1 MPHGQGDR
9 SDAGYETF
17 AEMTLPLQSDLR
29 RYCLAKAGSAWDAD
43 DLLQEC
49 LIKGYRWHIR
59 FPNREITKPF
69 LFRIAANAWVDICRS
84 RKWQPQVG
92 QFEEPIGSYDEW
104 SKWDVREALEL
115 LSDRLEPKQV
125 VLILLI
131 DVFHFTAKETG
142 ILFGQSEGSVKA
154 ALKRARTRLKTAV
167 ERHPEYWDD
176 SVLTATRGGLSM
188 EVFEALVDG
197 FRRADPF
204 AIFRSYQAMIDEG
217 ALVDRIELRGS
228 TLYFTIIDPDGNA
241 LTVTE
246 KLPLQDGQ
254 HHSKFEE

>member
-1 MPHGQGDR
+1 MQQGDR

-17 AEMTLPLQSDLR
+17 AEMTMPLQGDLR

-43 DLLQEC
+43 DLLQESM
-49 LIKGYRWHIR
+49 IKAYRWHIR

-84 RKWQPQVG
+84 RKLQPQVS
-92 QFEEPIGSYDEW
+92 QLVEQMGSYDEW

-115 LSDRLEPKQV
+115 LSDRLEPRQV

-142 ILFGQSEGSVKA
+142 MLFGQSEGSVKA

-176 SVLTATRGGLSM
+176 SVLTAPRGGLSI
-188 EVFEALVDG
+188 EVFEAFVEG

-204 AIFRSYQAMIDEG
+204 AIFRSYQTMINEG

-228 TLYFTIIDPDGNA
+228 LLYFTIKDPDGNV
-241 LTVTE
+241 LTIIGKVPSQNGE
-246 KLPLQDGQ
+246 
-254 HHSKFEE
+254 

>member
-1 MPHGQGDR
+1 MPQRGC

-29 RYCLAKAGSAWDAD
+29 RYCLAKAGSSWDAD
-43 DLLQEC
+43 DLLQES
-49 LIKGYRWHIR
+49 LIKAYRWHTR

-84 RKWQPQVG
+84 RKLQPQVG
-92 QFEEPIGSYDEW
+92 QLEASLNGSYEEW
-104 SKWDVREALEL
+104 SGWDVREALEL

-142 ILFGQSEGSVKA
+142 VLFGQSEGSVKA

-176 SVLTATRGGLSM
+176 AVMTAPRRGLSL

-197 FRRADPF
+197 FRRADPY
-204 AIFRSYQAMIDEG
+204 AIFRSYQSMIDDG
-217 ALVDRIELRGS
+217 AVVDRIEWHGN
-228 TLYFTIIDPDGNA
+228 TLYFTIIDPDGNV
-241 LTVTE
+241 LTITE
-246 KLPLQDGQ
+246 KLRRQDGQ
-254 HHSKFEE
+254 NPSRIEE

>member
-1 MPHGQGDR
+1 MPQGDH

-17 AEMTLPLQSDLR
+17 AEMTIPLQSDLR

-43 DLLQEC
+43 DLLQES
-49 LIKGYRWHIR
+49 LIKAYRWHIR

-84 RKWQPQVG
+84 RKLQPQAG
-92 QFEEPIGSYDEW
+92 QLEEQSIGSYDEW

-142 ILFGQSEGSVKA
+142 MLFGQSEGSVKA

-176 SVLTATRGGLSM
+176 SVLTAPRGGLSI
-188 EVFEALVDG
+188 EVFEVLVDG

-204 AIFRSYQAMIDEG
+204 AIFRSYQMMIDEG
-217 ALVDRIELRGS
+217 AQVDRIELRGNM
-228 TLYFTIIDPDGNA
+228 LYFTIVDPDGNI
-241 LTVTE
+241 LTIIE
-246 KLPLQDGQ
+246 KLPL
-254 HHSKFEE
+254 

>member
-1 MPHGQGDR
+1 MPQGGCP
-9 SDAGYETF
+9 DAGYETF

-43 DLLQEC
+43 DLLQES
-49 LIKGYRWHIR
+49 LIKAYRWHTR
-59 FPNREITKPF
+59 FPSREISKPF

-84 RKWQPQVG
+84 RKFKPLVG
-92 QFEEPIGSYDEW
+92 QIEEQSSSYDEW

-115 LSDRLEPKQV
+115 LSERLKPKQV

-131 DVFHFTAKETG
+131 DVFHFTARETG
-142 ILFGQSEGSVKA
+142 VLFKQSEGSVKA

-176 SVLTATRGGLSM
+176 SVLTAPRGGLSI

-204 AIFRSYQAMIDEG
+204 AIFRSYQTMIDEG
-217 ALVDRIELRGS
+217 ALVDRIEWRGN
-228 TLYFTIIDPDGNA
+228 TLYFTIIDPDGNVLV
-241 LTVTE
+241 LTG
-246 KLPLQDGQ
+246 KLPFQEGWY
-254 HHSKFEE
+254 HSEIEE

>member
-1 MPHGQGDR
+1 MPQGDR

-17 AEMTLPLQSDLR
+17 TEMTLPLQSDLR

-43 DLLQEC
+43 DLLQES
-49 LIKGYRWHIR
+49 LLKAYRWHTR

-84 RKWQPQVG
+84 LKFQPLVG
-92 QFEEPIGSYDEW
+92 QTEEQSSSYDEW

-115 LSDRLEPKQV
+115 LSERLEPKQV

-131 DVFHFTAKETG
+131 DVFHFTARETG
-142 ILFGQSEGSVKA
+142 MLFNQSEGSVKA
-154 ALKRARTRLKTAV
+154 ALRRARTRLKTAV

-176 SVLTATRGGLSM
+176 SVLTAPRGGLSI

-197 FRRADPF
+197 FRRVDPF
-204 AIFRSYQAMIDEG
+204 AIFRSYQTMIDKG
-217 ALVDRIELRGS
+217 ALIDRIELREN
-228 TLYFTIIDPDGNA
+228 TLYFTIIDPDGNVLM
-241 LTVTE
+241 LTG
-246 KLPLQDGQ
+246 KLPLQDGRY
-254 HHSKFEE
+254 HSEIEE

>member
-1 MPHGQGDR
+1 MPQEDR
-9 SDAGYETF
+9 SDGGYETF

-29 RYCLAKAGSAWDAD
+29 RYCLAKAGSEWDAD
-43 DLLQEC
+43 DLLQES
-49 LIKGYRWHIR
+49 LIKAYRWYTR

-84 RKWQPQVG
+84 RKWETQVG
-92 QFEEPIGSYDEW
+92 QLEEHQIGSYEEW
-104 SKWDVREALEL
+104 SGWDVREALEL

-154 ALKRARTRLKTAV
+154 TLKRARTRLKTAV
-167 ERHPEYWDD
+167 ERHPEYWDE
-176 SVLTATRGGLSM
+176 SVITAPRRGLSI

-197 FRRADPF
+197 FRRADPY
-204 AIFRSYQAMIDEG
+204 AIFRSYQTMIDDG
-217 ALVDRIELRGS
+217 AVVDRIELRGN
-228 TLYFTIIDPDGNA
+228 TLYFTITDPDGNV
-241 LTVTE
+241 LTITE
-246 KLPLQDGQ
+246 KLNWHNGQ
-254 HHSKFEE
+254 VHSKFEE

>member
-1 MPHGQGDR
+1 MPQGDR

-17 AEMTLPLQSDLR
+17 AEMTLSLQSDLR
-29 RYCLAKAGSAWDAD
+29 RYCLAKTGSAWDAD
-43 DLLQEC
+43 DLLQES
-49 LIKGYRWHIR
+49 LIKAYRWHIR
-59 FPNREITKPF
+59 FPNREVTKPF
-69 LFRIAANAWVDICRS
+69 LFRIAANAWMDICRS
-84 RKWQPQVG
+84 RKLQPLVG
-92 QFEEPIGSYDEW
+92 QLEEHRVVYDEW

-142 ILFGQSEGSVKA
+142 MLFGQSEGSVKA

-176 SVLTATRGGLSM
+176 SVLTAARGGLSI
-188 EVFEALVDG
+188 EVFEALVEG

-204 AIFRSYQAMIDEG
+204 AIFRTYRTMIHEG
-217 ALVDRIELRGS
+217 TQVERIELRGN
-228 TLYFTIIDPDGNA
+228 TLYFTIIDPDGNV
-241 LTVTE
+241 LTITE
-246 KLPLQDGQ
+246 KLPMQVGQD
-254 HHSKFEE
+254 HSNLEE

>member
-1 MPHGQGDR
+1 MLPQGDR

-17 AEMTLPLQSDLR
+17 AAMTLPLQSDLR

-43 DLLQEC
+43 DLLQES
-49 LIKGYRWHIR
+49 LLKAYRWHTR

-84 RKWQPQVG
+84 RRREPPVG
-92 QFEEPIGSYDEW
+92 QLEAHQAGSYDEW
-104 SKWDVREALEL
+104 SRWDVREALEL

-142 ILFGQSEGSVKA
+142 TLFGQSEGSVKA

-176 SVLTATRGGLSM
+176 SVLTAPRNGLSL

-197 FRRADPF
+197 FRRADPY
-204 AIFRSYQAMIDEG
+204 AIFHSYQTMIDDG
-217 ALVDRIELRGS
+217 AVLDRIELRGN
-228 TLYFTIIDPDGNA
+228 TLYFTIIDPDGHV
-241 LTVTE
+241 LTITE
-246 KLPLQDGQ
+246 KLQWQDGQ
-254 HHSKFEE
+254 YHAKFEE

>member
-1 MPHGQGDR
+1 MPQGDR
-9 SDAGYETF
+9 SDSGYETF
-17 AEMTLPLQSDLR
+17 AAMTLPLQNDLR

-43 DLLQEC
+43 DLLQES
-49 LIKGYRWHIR
+49 LIKAYRWHIR

-84 RKWQPQVG
+84 RKLQPQVG
-92 QFEEPIGSYDEW
+92 PLEEQMGSYDEW

-115 LSDRLEPKQV
+115 LSGRLEPKQV

-142 ILFGQSEGSVKA
+142 KLFGQSEGSVKS

-176 SVLTATRGGLSM
+176 SVLTAPRGGLSI
-188 EVFEALVDG
+188 EIFEALVDG

-204 AIFRSYQAMIDEG
+204 AIFRSYQTMIDEG
-217 ALVDRIELRGS
+217 ARVDRLELRGN

-241 LTVTE
+241 LTITE
-246 KLPLQDGQ
+246 KLLLQDAQ
-254 HHSKFEE
+254 YHSNFEE